1 MELNQLDL
9 DYSKKKPD
17 SVFQLGN
24 TQCELK
30 NRKQTFEFIFEKD
43 SKALNLK
50 IQKISHNMI
59 PATIET
65 IETYL
70 YLFWITRPTSQLGA
84 LSKRDSRYIKRNFDS
99 FLSNQTLSMRH
110 FRCIFLSDN
119 DMIFTLWVNSCHECA
134 KSSKIVHF

>member
-17 SVFQLGN
+17 SVFQLGIHSAN
-24 TQCELK
+24 LK
-30 NRKQTFEFIFEKD
+30 IEKQTFEFIFEKD

-70 YLFWITRPTSQLGA
+70 YLFWITRPTSLLGV
-84 LSKRDSRYIKRNFDS
+84 LS
-99 FLSNQTLSMRH
+99 
-110 FRCIFLSDN
+110 
-119 DMIFTLWVNSCHECA
+119 
-134 KSSKIVHF
+134 